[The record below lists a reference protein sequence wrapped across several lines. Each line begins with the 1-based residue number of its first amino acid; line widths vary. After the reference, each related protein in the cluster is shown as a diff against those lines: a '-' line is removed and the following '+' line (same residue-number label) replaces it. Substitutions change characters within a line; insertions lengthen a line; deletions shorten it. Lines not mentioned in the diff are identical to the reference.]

1 MSTHLMTDAKAMNFK
16 PFPLAELKYTTARCK
31 QIVATTTAIARKYR
45 GNPHPREI
53 VQHTLSEL
61 VALYE
66 IASGWHNKDVL
77 KGYSL
82 QCGVF
87 AGGSA
92 CVIADALRSINT
104 SYTPLIA
111 IDNYTR
117 NYAPMRELFNQV
129 YLECRENIWANDF
142 HHYINLVVA
151 DDLDYLKHFL
161 NVPLQFA
168 FIDSSHHYEHTLKE
182 LAFIFPHLIR
192 DSWLIF
198 DDYFSEKT
206 PGVKRAV
213 DEFLESKPNTFT
225 AYQAKGLL
233 ILQKV

>member
-1 MSTHLMTDAKAMNFK
+1 MTDAKAVNFN
-16 PFPLAELKYTTARCK
+16 PLPLAQLEFTKARCK
-31 QIVATTTAIARKYR
+31 QIVDTATGIARKHR
-45 GNPHPREI
+45 TNPHPREI

-66 IASGWHNKDVL
+66 IASGWHNGNVP

-82 QCGVF
+82 QCGAF

-92 CVIADALRSINT
+92 CVIADALRRVNT
-104 SYTPLIA
+104 PYAPLIV
-111 IDNYTR
+111 IDDYTR
-117 NYAPMRELFNQV
+117 KYPPMLELFNQV
-129 YLECRENIWANDF
+129 YIECRENIWANDL
-142 HHYINLVVA
+142 HRYVTLVIA

-182 LAFIFPHLIR
+182 LAFIFPHLIC

-206 PGVKRAV
+206 PGVKQAV

-225 AYQAKGLL
+225 AFQWKGLL
-233 ILQKV
+233 ILQKIG